1 MYLSRAVGFGWL
13 WSREVSRGDVMSVHN
28 VFSTVIGPSLERLPL
43 LELSQMA
50 SLNGRSF
57 VVRYTISK
65 NVLTEFDRRLSEHL
79 AAIRAGGFPGV
90 TLEIDVTD
98 LATQESWR
106 PSPDQYVKSV
116 PHALKRVAEYA
127 IGERKRATLTLLPGG
142 RGGEAPVE
150 LAGQKI
156 DVTPERIEALGKAL
170 DLCGTLGEFE
180 FLQISADYDR
190 ITVQPCGTEMRPVT
204 IDLDRGTVSVPA
216 IDGQSGPFEGSL
228 FSFTRE
234 LAGNRAASAY
244 VARARHNL
252 SIAKEDAI
260 SRFRSAAE
268 ERIMGFDRALA
279 GRPLDS
285 FRLEAAATLVS
296 RLKAGLGDSLLGLS
310 EEAQITALE
319 WASSVSG
326 REVAVRTGTAGD
338 PYPFRT
344 RRIGGTV

>member
-1 MYLSRAVGFGWL
+1 MPVQ
-13 WSREVSRGDVMSVHN
+13 N
-28 VFSTVIGPSLERLPL
+28 VFNAVIGPSLERLPL
-43 LELSQMA
+43 IALSQSA

-65 NVLTEFDRRLSEHL
+65 NVLTDFDRKLSEHL
-79 AAIRAGGFPGV
+79 AAVRSSGFPAV
-90 TLEIDVTD
+90 TLEIEVTD
-98 LATQESWR
+98 LASKESWR
-106 PSPDQYVKSV
+106 PSPDQFLKSV

-127 IGERKRATLTLLPGG
+127 MGDRKRAVLTLVHGG
-142 RGGEAPVE
+142 RGDGSAEA
-150 LAGQKI
+150 LGQRV

-180 FLQISADYDR
+180 FLQITADYDR
-190 ITVQPCGTEMRPVT
+190 VTVQPCGSDLKPVV
-204 IDLDRGTVSVPA
+204 IDLDRGTVSVPPP
-216 IDGQSGPFEGSL
+216 DGSSAVFEGSL

-234 LAGNRAASAY
+234 LAGNRAASTY

-252 SIAKEDAI
+252 SIAKEEAI
-260 SRFRSAAE
+260 WAFRLAAQ
-268 ERIMGFDRALA
+268 ERILGFDRALA

-285 FRLEAAATLVS
+285 FRLDAAAKLVS

-319 WASSVSG
+319 WAVSVNGRSG
-326 REVAVRTGTAGD
+326 GGAGTE